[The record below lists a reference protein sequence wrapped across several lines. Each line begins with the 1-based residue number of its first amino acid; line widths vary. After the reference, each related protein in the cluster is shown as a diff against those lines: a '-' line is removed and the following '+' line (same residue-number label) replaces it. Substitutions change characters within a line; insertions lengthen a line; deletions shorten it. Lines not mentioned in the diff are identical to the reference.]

1 MALTF
6 IHDLSWHFKAFVDR
20 NPINFPSI
28 SILDHNDD
36 FLKLKTDQYKHLQ
49 INCKCTSV
57 TSQNIN

>member
-6 IHDLSWHFKAFVDR
+6 IHDLSWHFKAIVDR

-36 FLKLKTDQYKHLQ
+36 FLKLKTDHLQ
-49 INCKCTSV
+49 IYCKCTAVGSY
-57 TSQNIN
+57 NNN